1 MAETH
6 RFTAILEHA
15 RGGGAV
21 ILVPPDVATA
31 LGGLKQMRV
40 FVRINDTDFKS
51 STYSYGGRGLFLGV
65 HKAVREAANVAFG
78 QEASFEV
85 TRDDSP
91 RVLELPPELDAALAA
106 EPDLKARFDALAFSH
121 RREFADSIAT
131 AKKPETRAARL
142 EKTLARLRELPDRR

>member
-1 MAETH
+1 MPDTH
-6 RFTAILEHA
+6 RFTAVLEHA

-21 ILVPPDVATA
+21 VLVPPDVATA

-51 STYSYGGRGLFLGV
+51 STYPYGGRGLFLGV
-65 HKAVREAANVAFG
+65 HKAVREAAGVEFG

-91 RVLELPPELDAALAA
+91 RVLELAPEFDAALSA
-106 EPDLKARFDALAFSH
+106 EPALRSRFDAMSFTRRRALA
-121 RREFADSIAT
+121 DPIAE
-131 AKKPETRAARL
+131 AKKPETRSARL
-142 EKTLARLRELPDRR
+142 EKALATLREPD